1 MFAEFLM
8 TAPIMV
14 GAKEI
19 CKIPGALKRLFW
31 PFLQYFLNEKNKFPI
46 KKHHVFHQ
54 NRVVFILYQNR
65 GGTGTCVSVA
75 PISGHSGI

>member
-19 CKIPGALKRLFW
+19 CKIPGALKRLVFSEW
-31 PFLQYFLNEKNKFPI
+31 KEQISNKETSRIP
-46 KKHHVFHQ
+46 
-54 NRVVFILYQNR
+54 
-65 GGTGTCVSVA
+65 
-75 PISGHSGI
+75 PE